1 MTSVMGVSN
10 SGVLFIH
17 SFTGVILYGLPC
29 RLSGVKNPP
38 ASTGDSSLIPGSGRS
53 PGEGKGSPLQYSCLE
68 NPRDRRA
75 WQATSSWGC
84 RELDTTERLNNNVP
98 SVLWWK
104 ANQTKYEFNHQS
116 QEAFNGSDNTFQT
129 FPGPSR
135 SQAVS
140 SLTKSMP
147 RAEKH

>member
-1 MTSVMGVSN
+1 MAQT
-10 SGVLFIH
+10 
-17 SFTGVILYGLPC
+17 
-29 RLSGVKNPP
+29 VKNSPTN
-38 ASTGDSSLIPGSGRS
+38 AGDASLIPGSGRN
-53 PGEGKGSPLQYSCLE
+53 PGEGNGSPFQYSCLE

-84 RELDTTERLNNNVP
+84 KELDTTERLNNNNIP
-98 SVLWWK
+98 SVLLWK
-104 ANQTKYEFNHQS
+104 ANQTKHEFNYQS
-116 QEAFNGSDNTFQT
+116 PEAFNGSDNTFQT

-147 RAEKH
+147 RAEKR